1 MILTGICRLGRD
13 AELRYTTDGTPVANF
28 SAAWNYG
35 RKGDDG
41 KRPSQWVELSLW
53 GDRAEKLEQYLTKG
67 AALCIVA
74 SDVHVETFEKRD
86 GGTGAKLVGRVDSIE
101 FAGGQREEGG
111 GEQRSSGRAP
121 MPAPNSTRS
130 TPAPAAK
137 PAARTGTGFD
147 DMDSDIPFASP
158 HAEHDPMIVDR
169 KARRTRLAR

>member
-13 AELRYTTDGTPVANF
+13 AEIRYTNDGTPVLNF

-53 GDRAEKLEQYLTKG
+53 GDRAEKLADFLKKG
-67 AALCIVA
+67 TAICVVA

-101 FAGGQREEGG
+101 FAGSREER
-111 GEQRSSGRAP
+111 EERYA
-121 MPAPNSTRS
+121 A
-130 TPAPAAK
+130 PAPA
-137 PAARTGTGFD
+137 PAPAPKAPPPRSAPRGNPSGTGFD
-147 DMDSDIPFASP
+147 SMDDDIPF
-158 HAEHDPMIVDR
+158 
-169 KARRTRLAR
+169 